1 MHTTQTLVQLF
12 NFRVI
17 LKCCWTTSI
26 EFLVWRI
33 EKWLIKFIRVV
44 SHDYPM
50 QQQHISLIT
59 WPRQTRTLRQPIFL
73 PLFAHLDLV
82 GKKVIELQVPC
93 KKELLV
99 HSLYEHRNSQEY
111 EGGQVEENLSIILHE
126 NGKEELILTFYPQS
140 RRARQSVE

>member
-1 MHTTQTLVQLF
+1 MLMQMHTTQTLVQLF

-59 WPRQTRTLRQPIFL
+59 WPRQTRRLRQPIFL

-82 GKKVIELQVPC
+82 AKKVIELQVPC
-93 KKELLV
+93 KKNYWCIPFMSIETPRSTRV
-99 HSLYEHRNSQEY
+99 DKQKRISQLFFMRMEKK
-111 EGGQVEENLSIILHE
+111 N
-126 NGKEELILTFYPQS
+126 
-140 RRARQSVE
+140 